1 MTVSEAVIKWLK
13 SFNPAEYWK
22 MGKIDTDI
30 QSAEV
35 ETYSVMKEPVRNI
48 KSYISGRKIITDHY
62 MIQARLASQTNTDR
76 IDNNGFGEALEDWVS
91 QQNKNKNFPDITDAA
106 VTQVSVTTPFGIGS
120 TAKGNSIYQMTVSI
134 KYEKER

>member
-35 ETYSVMKEPVRNI
+35 ETYSVMKEPIRNI

-106 VTQVSVTTPFGIGS
+106 VTQVSVTTPFCIGS

>member
-1 MTVSEAVIKWLK
+1 MTISEAIIKWLK
-13 SFNPAEYWK
+13 LFDPAEYWK

-35 ETYSVMKEPVRNI
+35 ETYSVVKEPVRNV

-91 QQNKNKNFPDITDAA
+91 QQNKNKNFPVITDAA
-106 VTQVSVTTPFGIGS
+106 VTQVSVTTPFCIGS
-120 TAKGNSIYQMTVSI
+120 TATGNSIYQMTVSI
-134 KYEKER
+134 KYEEEK

>member
-1 MTVSEAVIKWLK
+1 MTVSSAIIKWLK
-13 SFNPAEYWK
+13 TFDPEEYWK
-22 MGKIDTDI
+22 MWKIDTDI

-106 VTQVSVTTPFGIGS
+106 VTQVSVTTPFCIRS

>member
-35 ETYSVMKEPVRNI
+35 ETYSVVKEPVRNV

-62 MIQARLASQTNTDR
+62 MVQARLASQTNTDR

-91 QQNKNKNFPDITDAA
+91 QQNKNKNFPVITDAA
-106 VTQVSVTTPFGIGS
+106 VTQVSVTTPFCIGS
-120 TAKGNSIYQMTVSI
+120 TAKGNQHLSDDCIHQI
-134 KYEKER
+134 

>member
-35 ETYSVMKEPVRNI
+35 ETYSVVKEPVRNV

-62 MIQARLASQTNTDR
+62 MVQARLASQTNTDR

-91 QQNKNKNFPDITDAA
+91 QQNKNKNFPVITDAA
-106 VTQVSVTTPFGIGS
+106 VTQVSVTTQFCIGS

>member
-13 SFNPAEYWK
+13 TFDPEEYWK

-35 ETYSVMKEPVRNI
+35 ETYSVMKEPVRNV

-91 QQNKNKNFPDITDAA
+91 QQNKNKNFPVITDAA
-106 VTQVSVTTPFGIGS
+106 VTQVSVTTPFCIES

>member
-1 MTVSEAVIKWLK
+1 MTVSSAIIKWLK

-35 ETYSVMKEPVRNI
+35 ETYSVVKEPVRNV

-62 MIQARLASQTNTDR
+62 MIQARLASQTNTDCM
-76 IDNNGFGEALEDWVS
+76 DNSGFGEALEEWVS
-91 QQNKNKNFPDITDAA
+91 EQNREKNYPDLIGAKVIQVG
-106 VTQVSVTTPFGIGS
+106 VTSPFVAGTSETNNIV
-120 TAKGNSIYQMTVSI
+120 YQMTVSI
-134 KYEKER
+134 KYEEEK